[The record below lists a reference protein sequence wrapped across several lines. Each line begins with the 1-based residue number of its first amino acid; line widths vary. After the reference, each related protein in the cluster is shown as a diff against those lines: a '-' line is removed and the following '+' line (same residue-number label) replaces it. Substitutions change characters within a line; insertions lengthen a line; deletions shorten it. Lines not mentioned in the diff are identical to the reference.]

1 MTQRRRR
8 LHGSTGVRTGAS
20 RTSLIF
26 GLTAS
31 SLLTVYHV
39 SRPLHELED
48 DGRSDARTWFSKP
61 VFISKFFS
69 NTNESDDSVSEPSK
83 PRPGQQ
89 EPPLQ
94 TRGHSDYGGILATS
108 NDQAQDSDTASPTSA
123 DFFASLK
130 VQLANLEFPNIGDQ
144 ITGVLFPSW
153 VKLLPAYIRKLQAEM
168 SMAPGSLAE
177 EIWQEAHD
185 PECNPE
191 IIWDA
196 RVRVASTI
204 CSEERNY
211 LEMRRHYTQA
221 ALARYLDVAENDI
234 HPDDVPVIAMCGSG
248 GGLRAMVAGTSSYL
262 STQEAGLLD
271 CVTYTAGVSGSC
283 WLQSLFFS
291 SVGKQDY
298 HHMIEHLKRRLGVH
312 IAFPPHALGLLSS
325 APTNKYLLSGIVE
338 KLWGVPNADF
348 GLVDI
353 YGLLL
358 AARIM
363 VPRGDLAIDYYDLK
377 VSDQRKYIDNGR
389 HPLPIYTAVRHEI
402 PNVAVPDKTKEEL
415 REQARKEAWFQWF
428 EWTPYEFFC
437 EELEAGIPTWAIGRQ
452 FDKGK
457 TVWRENGLALP
468 ELRMPVLMGIWG
480 SAFCATLSHY
490 YKEIRPIAKG
500 LAGFAGIDSLIVER
514 NEDLVKV
521 HPIDPATIPNFVKNM
536 RHILP
541 TNCPESIHNST
552 HLQLMDAGMS
562 NNLPIYPLLRPGR
575 DVDVIITFDA
585 SADVSTD
592 NWLKVVDG
600 YVRQR
605 GIKGWPVG
613 SGWPV
618 VEESARQA
626 LQELE
631 EAQASSAEDAELRL
645 ERAQEKAKAAVPK
658 STGKK
663 DSGLGYCTVWV
674 GSREERQAD
683 GEPPPSKVVEDDWE
697 LMKPEAGVAV
707 IYFPF
712 MANDKVPGVDPQK
725 SDFMSTWNFVYTPEE
740 VEKVVDLARA
750 NFREG
755 AEQTRRTIRAIWQRK
770 RDQRLEREKRQRESR
785 WALHLDKL
793 KMRAKLGDQ
802 GDHFS

>member
-1 MTQRRRR
+1 VLQ
-8 LHGSTGVRTGAS
+8 S
-20 RTSLIF
+20 
-26 GLTAS
+26 
-31 SLLTVYHV
+31 V
-39 SRPLHELED
+39 SRARHELED
-48 DGRSDARTWFSKP
+48 DGRTNARAWFSKP

-69 NTNESDDSVSEPSK
+69 IAKEDNDGDTEQSNQP
-83 PRPGQQ
+83 PGQQ
-89 EPPLQ
+89 APPLQ
-94 TRGHSDYGGILATS
+94 TKGHSDYGGVLSAGS
-108 NDQAQDSDTASPTSA
+108 ERSEEAAAAPTSA
-123 DFFASLK
+123 DFFASLRTSF
-130 VQLANLEFPNIGDQ
+130 ANFEFSNIGDQ
-144 ITGVLFPSW
+144 ITGVIFPSW
-153 VKLLPAYIRKLQAEM
+153 VKLLPGYIRKLQSEM
-168 SMAPGSLAE
+168 SMAPGTLAE

-185 PECNPE
+185 PECHPE
-191 IIWDA
+191 IVWDA
-196 RVRVASTI
+196 NVRVASTI
-204 CSEERNY
+204 CSEEQSFLR
-211 LEMRRHYTQA
+211 LRKQYTHA
-221 ALARYLDVAENDI
+221 ALARYLDVPEKDI

-283 WLQSLFFS
+283 WLQSLYFS

-298 HHMIEHLKRRLGVH
+298 HHIIDHLKRRLGVH
-312 IAFPPHALGLLSS
+312 IAFPPDALSLLSS
-325 APTNKYLLSGIVE
+325 APTNKYLLSGVVE

-348 GLVDI
+348 GLVDV

-358 AARIM
+358 AARLI

-377 VSDQRKYIDNGR
+377 VSDQRKYIEKGR

-402 PNVAVPDKTKEEL
+402 PKVAVPNKTNAEL
-415 REQARKEAWFQWF
+415 REQARRESWFQWF

-452 FDKGK
+452 FDEGK

-500 LAGFAGIDSLIVER
+500 LAGFTGIDSLIVER
-514 NEDLVKV
+514 DDDLVKV

-536 RHILP
+536 KHILP
-541 TNCPESIHNST
+541 MNCPESIHEST
-552 HLQLMDAGMS
+552 NLQLMDAGMS

-613 SGWPV
+613 SGWPAI
-618 VEESARQA
+618 EESAQQA
-626 LQELE
+626 LQEFE
-631 EAQASSAEDAELRL
+631 EAQATSVEDAELRL
-645 ERAQEKAKAAVPK
+645 ERAQKNADSTVPRK
-658 STGKK
+658 EGKK
-663 DSGLGYCTVWV
+663 GAGLGYCTVWV
-674 GSREERQAD
+674 GSREERQSD

-740 VEKVVDLARA
+740 VEKVVNLARA
-750 NFREG
+750 NFQEG
-755 AEQTRRTIRAIWQRK
+755 AEQTRRTVRAVWQRK
-770 RDQRLEREKRQRESR
+770 RDQRLDREKQQRETR
-785 WALHLDKL
+785 WALHLEEL
-793 KMRAKLGDQ
+793 KTRAKFGDQ

>member
-1 MTQRRRR
+1 MPFSSNSSGARTRTFRFTQAIG
-8 LHGSTGVRTGAS
+8 LSAS
-20 RTSLIF
+20 V
-26 GLTAS
+26 
-31 SLLTVYHV
+31 LLVLQAV
-39 SRPLHELED
+39 SRGRHELED
-48 DGRSDARTWFSKP
+48 DGRTNTRAWFSKP

-69 NTNESDDSVSEPSK
+69 NAAEDDDDATE
-83 PRPGQQ
+83 PGQQ
-89 EPPLQ
+89 APPLQ
-94 TRGHSDYGGILATS
+94 TRGHSDYGGVLSAGGKQS
-108 NDQAQDSDTASPTSA
+108 DEGAAAQTSA
-123 DFFASLK
+123 DIFESLRTSFT
-130 VQLANLEFPNIGDQ
+130 NMDFSNIGEQ
-144 ITGVLFPSW
+144 ITGVILPTW
-153 VKLLPAYIRKLQAEM
+153 VRLLPGYIRKLQSEM
-168 SMAPGSLAE
+168 SMAPGTLAE

-196 RVRVASTI
+196 NVRVASTI
-204 CSEERNY
+204 CSEEQDFLR
-211 LEMRRHYTQA
+211 MRKQYTHA
-221 ALARYLDVAENDI
+221 ALARYLDVPEKDI

-298 HHMIEHLKRRLGVH
+298 HHIIEHLKRRLGVH
-312 IAFPPHALGLLSS
+312 IAFPPDALNLLSS
-325 APTNKYLLSGIVE
+325 APTNKYLLSGVVE
-338 KLWGVPNADF
+338 KLWGIPNADF
-348 GLVDI
+348 GLVDV

-358 AARIM
+358 AARLI

-377 VSDQRKYIDNGR
+377 VSDQQKYLDRGR

-402 PNVAVPDKTKEEL
+402 PEVAVPNKTNAEL

-452 FDKGK
+452 FDEGK
-457 TVWRENGLALP
+457 TVWRDNGLALP
-468 ELRMPVLMGIWG
+468 ELRMPMLMGIWG

-514 NEDLVKV
+514 DDDLVKV

-536 RHILP
+536 KHMLP
-541 TNCPESIHNST
+541 TNCPESIHKATN
-552 HLQLMDAGMS
+552 LQLMDAGMS

-585 SADVSTD
+585 SADVATD

-605 GIKGWPVG
+605 GIKGWPIG
-613 SGWPV
+613 SGWPTD
-618 VEESARQA
+618 EESVQQA
-626 LQELE
+626 LQEFE
-631 EAQASSAEDAELRL
+631 EAQATSVEDAEARL
-645 ERAQEKAKAAVPK
+645 KRAQDGADTTVPRK
-658 STGKK
+658 EGKK
-663 DSGLGYCTVWV
+663 DAGLGYCTVWV
-674 GSREERQAD
+674 GSREERQSD

-740 VEKVVDLARA
+740 VEKVVNLARA
-750 NFREG
+750 NFQEG
-755 AEQTRRTIRAIWQRK
+755 AEQTRRTVRAVWQRK

-785 WALHLDKL
+785 WALHLEKL
-793 KMRAKLGDQ
+793 KSRAKLGDQ